1 MSESSEFNAP
11 PVNPVHSEEYQGRGV
26 FVDEDSPRR
35 VIDFARMVNE
45 AAIKTSVRANDTHVE
60 LNDAV
65 LWLRHHCRETHK
77 SGHKIIFIGNGGSS
91 AIASHMATDF
101 SKNGGI
107 RAIAFNDAPLLTCL
121 ANDFG
126 SEHIFSKQLEYYAQK
141 GDMVIIVSSSG
152 RSPNILMAAE
162 QAFRMGL
169 TLITFS
175 GMNADNVLRR
185 KGIVSFWVPA
195 TDYGIVE
202 LAHLV
207 LLHSVVSITAP

>member
-1 MSESSEFNAP
+1 MAQEVNAP
-11 PVNPVHSEEYQGRGV
+11 PTNQIHTAEYQGRGV

-35 VIDFARMVNE
+35 VIDFARLVNE
-45 AAIKTSVRANDTHVE
+45 AAIKTQVRAHDTHID
-60 LNDAV
+60 LNDAI
-65 LWLRHHCRETHK
+65 LWLRHYCRETHANDK
-77 SGHKIIFIGNGGSS
+77 KVIFIGNGGSS

-126 SEHIFSKQLEYYAQK
+126 GEHIFSKQLEYYAQK

-162 QAFRMGL
+162 QAFRMGMN
-169 TLITFS
+169 LITFS

-185 KGIVSFWVPA
+185 KGMVNFWVPA